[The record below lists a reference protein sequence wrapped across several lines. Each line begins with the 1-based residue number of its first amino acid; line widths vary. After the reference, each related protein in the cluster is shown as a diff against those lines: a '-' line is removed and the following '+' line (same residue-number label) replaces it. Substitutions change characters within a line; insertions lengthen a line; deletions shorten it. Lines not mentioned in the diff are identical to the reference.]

1 MRVLACLL
9 AGLLAGTMAPI
20 AVVWDKND
28 RGAYNNKM
36 ALLEFLLERARSA
49 KGRTGRDLQKLYL
62 LMSIAKNVTDRYVAT
77 NPEDAQIK

>member
-9 AGLLAGTMAPI
+9 AGLLAGTMAPV
-20 AVVWDKND
+20 AVASDEND

-36 ALLEFLLERARSA
+36 ELLAVLLERARSA
-49 KGRTGRDLQKLYL
+49 KDRTRSSEALPVDEHCQECD
-62 LMSIAKNVTDRYVAT
+62 NRYVAT